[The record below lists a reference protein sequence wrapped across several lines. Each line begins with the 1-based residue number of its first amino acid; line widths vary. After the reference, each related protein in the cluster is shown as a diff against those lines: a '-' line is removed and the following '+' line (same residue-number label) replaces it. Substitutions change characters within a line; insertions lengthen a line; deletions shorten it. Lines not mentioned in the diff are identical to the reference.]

1 MEKDKKVLRL
11 VLLAMLIG
19 LGVVISP
26 ILRIEGMCPMA
37 HLINIVCAVLMGPWY
52 ALLCATLIGIIR
64 MTIMGIPPL
73 ALTGA
78 VFGAV
83 LSGLLYR
90 ASKGKIICAVIGEI
104 IGTGIIGAVVSYPV
118 MEIFY
123 GRTGLSWMYYV
134 PMFISGT
141 LIGGSIAF
149 CLLMALSRSGTL
161 REFQQKLGIQVYE
174 MENENNLYESFA
186 FILRHVE
193 ETKPL
198 IHCITHP
205 ITMNDCANLVLA
217 VGASPNMASHPEEA
231 AEFVSLASVLA
242 VNLGNIADDR
252 MEGMQRAA
260 ARANELG
267 IPILIDAVGV
277 SCSTCAAALPMTYR
291 DISSA
296 VIKGNSSEIRALCG
310 LDSHGSGV
318 DAGAADAVTADTFA
332 AAAEEF
338 GAYAAAHQLSYWPAV
353 LSTS

>member
-37 HLINIVCAVLMGPWY
+37 HLINM
-52 ALLCATLIGIIR
+52 CATLIGIIR

-174 MENENNLYESFA
+174 NGK
-186 FILRHVE
+186 R
-193 ETKPL
+193 K
-198 IHCITHP
+198 
-205 ITMNDCANLVLA
+205 
-217 VGASPNMASHPEEA
+217 
-231 AEFVSLASVLA
+231 
-242 VNLGNIADDR
+242 
-252 MEGMQRAA
+252 
-260 ARANELG
+260 
-267 IPILIDAVGV
+267 
-277 SCSTCAAALPMTYR
+277 
-291 DISSA
+291 
-296 VIKGNSSEIRALCG
+296 
-310 LDSHGSGV
+310 
-318 DAGAADAVTADTFA
+318 
-332 AAAEEF
+332 
-338 GAYAAAHQLSYWPAV
+338 
-353 LSTS
+353 